1 MKLTQ
6 IQNNYLYEGLDTNAR
21 KSMLLWETAGIKL
34 KEAAL
39 TADQIQSLF
48 AQVEAE
54 ATSGGNNRT
63 LIGQGKDAADAVSK
77 AWEDLKTKIQNSA
90 PIANVDA
97 TYDDAVA
104 KIEAGLG
111 GPDNAVNKIIQK
123 YRKFAKEHPVA
134 QGFIYAALIA
144 AAGISGA
151 GLGGAAVL
159 GLLKMADKLLQGE
172 KFSSAAYA
180 GAKTGATAYGA
191 SKLGDYLKGKPEAE
205 VPAGAPNDYASQM
218 RAQGIDPNDPD
229 GALRLGMR
237 GPNNAPD
244 VAALDKAGL
253 GQSMKM
259 DPMLAQRA
267 GVPSPDVSGTL
278 SGVTGDQIASHPA
291 YQAMIQKF
299 GDTPGARQAAMA
311 AAKRAIA
318 ADQSAFDAMG
328 QANQLRG
335 ALRGESV
342 EGVGKKLS
350 EGQVYLIFN
359 RVVTRNDYMM
369 LEGRLMEGPMDAI
382 KGGIGKAVDW
392 AKTKGKNL
400 TTKVTADKLNQAWQ
414 AAGSPMDSEAV
425 AGILKSAGV
434 NDTVVKKVYSDL
446 KIPTGG
452 AAAKGATL
460 DFDGVMKLINTLPA
474 DRKAR
479 LLKSLLKKSVS
490 EPAAA
495 PAAPAP
501 EPDGRIEPT
510 M

>member
-1 MKLTQ
+1 MRLNQLK
-6 IQNNYLYEGLDTNAR
+6 NNYLYENLDTTAS
-21 KSMLLWETAGIKL
+21 KSMMLWESAGIKL

-39 TADQIQSLF
+39 TADQIQALF

-54 ATSGGNNRT
+54 ATSSGDNRT

-77 AWEDLKTKIQNSA
+77 AWEDLKTKIQDSA

-97 TYDDAVA
+97 TYDDAVS

-111 GPDNAVNKIIQK
+111 GPDNAVSKMIMS

-191 SKLGDYLKGKPEAE
+191 SKLGDYLKGKPEGDAAIDATAATTPPDLAA
-205 VPAGAPNDYASQM
+205 VRKQASDEAMKAVQ
-218 RAQGIDPNDPD
+218 
-229 GALRLGMR
+229 
-237 GPNNAPD
+237 
-244 VAALDKAGL
+244 AALDNGADPRLQGELAGIAQSTLEKYSTLNGGPLSVQTTEIL
-253 GQSMKM
+253 GQK
-259 DPMLAQRA
+259 
-267 GVPSPDVSGTL
+267 
-278 SGVTGDQIASHPA
+278 IA
-291 YQAMIQKF
+291 M
-299 GDTPGARQAAMA
+299 QAATSA
-311 AAKRAIA
+311 SDSFDAIA
-318 ADQSAFDAMG
+318 
-328 QANQLRG
+328 QANNLRG

-342 EGVGKKLS
+342 EGTGKKLS
-350 EGQVYLIFN
+350 EGQVYLVFN
-359 RVVTRNDYMM
+359 RIVTRNDYMM
-369 LEGRLMEGPMDAI
+369 LEGRLMEGPLANTI
-382 KGGIGKAVDW
+382 KGAAGKAVDW

-400 TTKVTADKLNQAWQ
+400 TTKVTADKLNSAWQ
-414 AAGSPMDSEAV
+414 AAGSPMDSDAV
-425 AGILKSAGV
+425 SDILKGAGV
-434 NDTVVKKVYSDL
+434 NDKVIKKVYTDL

-460 DFDGVMKLINTLPA
+460 DFNGIMKLINTLPA

-479 LLKSLLKKSVS
+479 LLKSLMKKSV
-490 EPAAA
+490 AA
-495 PAAPAP
+495 PAAPAPTP

>member
-6 IQNNYLYEGLDTNAR
+6 IQNNYLYEGLDANAS
-21 KSMLLWETAGIKL
+21 KSMMLWETAGIRL

-39 TADQIQSLF
+39 TADQIQALF

-54 ATSGGNNRT
+54 ATAGGDNRT

-111 GPDNAVNKIIQK
+111 GPDNAINKVIQK

-172 KFSSAAYA
+172 KFSSAAYQ
-180 GAKTGATAYGA
+180 GAKTGAMAYGA
-191 SKLGDYLKGKPEAE
+191 SKLGDYLKGKPEGDAT
-205 VPAGAPNDYASQM
+205 GAA
-218 RAQGIDPNDPD
+218 
-229 GALRLGMR
+229 
-237 GPNNAPD
+237 D
-244 VAALDKAGL
+244 VATSSIAAVRKQASDEAMKAVQDAIANGA
-253 GQSMKM
+253 
-259 DPMLAQRA
+259 DPRLQGELADVAQAVLEKYSTLQGGPLSVQTAESLAQK
-267 GVPSPDVSGTL
+267 
-278 SGVTGDQIASHPA
+278 IAM
-291 YQAMIQKF
+291 QATRSL
-299 GDTPGARQAAMA
+299 GST
-311 AAKRAIA
+311 A
-318 ADQSAFDAMG
+318 ADAASNVASTVDTDAAFNAMG
-328 QANQLRG
+328 QANQLRQ

-490 EPAAA
+490 EPA
-495 PAAPAP
+495 PAATPAPTP